1 MIVRSDTPR
10 CGFVFSLSRHRRELD
25 HSAIHDCCIGQSF
38 ELVTL
43 HRMTLKDAIAFRNSM
58 GGLYH

>member
-10 CGFVFSLSRHRRELD
+10 CGFVFSLSRPRRELD

-38 ELVTL
+38 ELVTV
-43 HRMTLKDAIAFRNSM
+43 TQKKGKYN
-58 GGLYH
+58 LYILRLY